1 MPKYEPHI
9 AEAYATPRQRAAMEL
24 EAIAQ
29 TLLAAHGKRVL
40 SSWTP
45 YIGWTEGSI
54 SLVKYVACYL
64 VPNADMEQWKYRK
77 VASRVR
83 EVIQVNV
90 NHRTVLQVETTV
102 KNAAMIG
109 TFQRGKWEQLLRSLA
124 ERDQDGQGAADSSEN
139 ADTSSPADPDDD
151 WEDPADERERLA
163 AVATAATAVATA
175 AMNEPGPDGLK
186 PEASNV

>member
-24 EAIAQ
+24 KSIAQ
-29 TLLAAHGKRVL
+29 TQLAAHGKRVL

-45 YIGWTEGSI
+45 YIGWTKGSI

-102 KNAAMIG
+102 KDAAMID
-109 TFQRGKWEQLLRSLA
+109 TFQRGKWEQTLRALVA
-124 ERDQDGQGAADSSEN
+124 DDNGEGDAQADGGEQKHSVA
-139 ADTSSPADPDDD
+139 DDD
-151 WEDPADERERLA
+151 FGDPTGERERLA
-163 AVATAATAVATA
+163 AAATAVAGATPA
-175 AMNEPGPDGLK
+175 TMNEPGPHDLK
-186 PEASNV
+186 PEATNV